1 MRKQY
6 CIYTRDYENA
16 LGIIR
21 ALHDMGAQ
29 YEPHINR
36 TRFWLDTQVP
46 SHQRFYLRYGTLI
59 HCVDHETDH
68 ATGT

>member
-1 MRKQY
+1 MLKQY
-6 CIYTRDYENA
+6 CIYTRDIVPKVMHE
-16 LGIIR
+16 LGQ
-21 ALHDMGAQ
+21 LTDTDFEMHL
-29 YEPHINR
+29 NR

-46 SHQRFYLRYGTLI
+46 SHQRFYLRFGTLI